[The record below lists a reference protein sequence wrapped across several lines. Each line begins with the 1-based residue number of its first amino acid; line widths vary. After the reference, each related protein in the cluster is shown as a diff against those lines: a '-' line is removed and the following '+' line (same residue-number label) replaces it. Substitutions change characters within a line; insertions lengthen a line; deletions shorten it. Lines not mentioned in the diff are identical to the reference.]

1 MADVDCGI
9 FLSGGIDSVAV
20 AHFASKYKAI
30 PTFSVLSQST
40 LSNGDAPSA
49 HAAAKAFGLPNHM
62 VLYDWR
68 KLDVTPSIWRTILWK
83 VETPIAGAEQFY
95 KYLLHAFAKQRVPG
109 LKVMLLG
116 SGSDE
121 FNGGY
126 SKSVFNSQENPSWR
140 TFEQVLEGH
149 ERDSILQQSGIWSGV
164 CRRQT
169 RWRSPDLPGLPRRG
183 SAPATLQTPWY
194 GYRDM
199 YRRLLQMYQLWHED
213 RTSAANG
220 IEARVP
226 FLDHR
231 LVELTY
237 AVPPELAL

>member
-1 MADVDCGI
+1 
-9 FLSGGIDSVAV
+9 
-20 AHFASKYKAI
+20 
-30 PTFSVLSQST
+30 
-40 LSNGDAPSA
+40 
-49 HAAAKAFGLPNHM
+49 
-62 VLYDWR
+62 
-68 KLDVTPSIWRTILWK
+68 
-83 VETPIAGAEQFY
+83 
-95 KYLLHAFAKQRVPG
+95 
-109 LKVMLLG
+109 MLLG

-126 SKSVFNSQENPSWR
+126 SKVVFNSAKENPSWR

-149 ERDSILQQSGIWSGV
+149 EREFNPPAERYLERYVDVRIGEHALISQDFLAEVAHQ
-164 CRRQT
+164 RRYE
-169 RWRSPDLPGLPRRG
+169 
-183 SAPATLQTPWY
+183 TPWY

-237 AVPPELAL
+237 AVPPELH